1 MLKTEDQRLKTK
13 DQDFKAMVKP
23 LPRRPR
29 ESHKGDFG
37 KVFILA
43 GSEGMLGAAVLCSR
57 GALRVGAGLVY
68 LGVPAKARDLVN
80 LATPEVIVAG
90 GEKVEDFSNAFQKAD
105 AFALGPG
112 LGWRRTIARDLLFF
126 LSEQEVTAPIVLDA
140 DGLMAFVN
148 ELATLGKL
156 KLNLILTPHPG
167 EMARLLGR
175 TSEEIQKER
184 KKVAESMAKLLGC
197 VVVLKGYQTVVAE
210 SSGKVYI
217 NQTGNPGMA
226 TAGVGDVLTGMIA
239 GLAAQ
244 GLSSF
249 EAAVNGV
256 YLHGFAGD
264 LAAEEKGE
272 YGMIASDLIDKIP
285 EAVLKSSCPTSSCR
299 N

>member
-1 MLKTEDQRLKTK
+1 MLKTEDQRQKTK
-13 DQDFKAMVKP
+13 DQDPKAMVKP
-23 LPRRPR
+23 LPKRLK

-68 LGVPAKARDLVN
+68 LGVPARARDSVN

-90 GEKVEDFSNAFQKAD
+90 GDSVKDFTNAFQKVD

-112 LGWRRTIARDLLFF
+112 LGWRRTIARDFLFF
-126 LSEQEVTAPIVLDA
+126 LSEQKINAPIVLDA

-148 ELATLGKL
+148 ELATLEKL

-184 KKVAESMAKLLGC
+184 EKVATSVAKLFGG

-239 GLAAQ
+239 GLAGQ
-244 GLSSF
+244 GLSPF
-249 EAAVNGV
+249 EAAVTGV
-256 YLHGFAGD
+256 YLHGLAGD
-264 LAAEEKGE
+264 LAAKEKGE

-285 EAVLKSSCPTSSCR
+285 EAILKLK
-299 N
+299 